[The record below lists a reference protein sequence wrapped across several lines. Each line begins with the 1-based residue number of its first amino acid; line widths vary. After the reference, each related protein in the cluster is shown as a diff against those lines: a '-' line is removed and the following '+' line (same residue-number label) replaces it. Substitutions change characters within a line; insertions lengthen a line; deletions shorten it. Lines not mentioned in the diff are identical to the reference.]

1 MVAINIT
8 PAQNEM
14 IPKLRAQGKYTFPVL
29 VVDNKDY
36 ARRNFGVLAA
46 PCDMLLDAEGKR
58 AFLHY
63 AYPGD
68 GKEKEKVV
76 EAEIRELLGLN
87 PFEDPEPDR
96 TRKSVL
102 RIMSNL
108 PVPAVTRTARF

>member
-1 MVAINIT
+1 MAAINIA

-14 IPKLRAQGKYTFPVL
+14 IPKLRAQGKYTFPIL

-46 PCDMLLDAEGKR
+46 PYDMLLDAEGKR

-68 GKEKEKVV
+68 GKEKVV

-87 PFEDPEPDR
+87 PFEGLEPDR
-96 TRKSVL
+96 TRK
-102 RIMSNL
+102 
-108 PVPAVTRTARF
+108 